1 MEKTETS
8 GEGDVTITVRSTAE
22 GARCHKCGQE
32 IGRPYGHG
40 REILLRHLSVFGRK
54 TYIRICPPRY
64 QCPRCEGAPVT
75 TQKASWHDQRA
86 PHTTA
91 YEEYAL
97 FRMVSSTVEDVS
109 IREYPGYE
117 AVTGIINRRISTEVN
132 WDETDKI
139 DVIGLDEISLK
150 KGHRDFVTT
159 VTALT
164 GGETMILAVLGNRK
178 KETVRKFLKTV
189 PKRLRKKVRGV
200 CSDMCDGFINAVR
213 EVFGKRTRI
222 IIDRFH
228 VAQLYRKNLDKFR
241 RKEMRRLKGEL
252 PKDEYGELKG
262 AMWALRKKEEKLSEE
277 EREVL
282 KHLFTHSPELELA
295 YNLCRELTDI
305 LEEDISRGDAKR
317 RIRNWKTM
325 VRLSGPDCFDSFLKT
340 LEKLTGEIT
349 NYFVSRQTGGFAEGL
364 NKVSAISSFPPFT
377 VASGIS
383 PNCFAAKYLA
393 IYFQVS
399 VYEEQL
405 FNCEPQMN
413 ADKRGRPVCS
423 GLIRVHPCSSAVCES
438 CFPRKKIPENF
449 WPCTYRSEHS
459 DLLRCR
465 NAVFF
470 AEFQGLI
477 CEPACGKKR
486 RKHLL
491 FRMLRRINSELF
503 RKIPYQCQT

>member
-1 MEKTETS
+1 MVTDTFAGDMPNLTEHSYFPFGEDTENREKFPNTGHLPYPRSPLIFPRTEASPHFPDALFGTLLNIPDVAVEKTETS

-364 NKVSAISSFPPFT
+364 NNKIKVI
-377 VASGIS
+377 
-383 PNCFAAKYLA
+383 
-393 IYFQVS
+393 
-399 VYEEQL
+399 
-405 FNCEPQMN
+405 
-413 ADKRGRPVCS
+413 
-423 GLIRVHPCSSAVCES
+423 
-438 CFPRKKIPENF
+438 
-449 WPCTYRSEHS
+449 
-459 DLLRCR
+459 
-465 NAVFF
+465 
-470 AEFQGLI
+470 
-477 CEPACGKKR
+477 KR
-486 RKHLL
+486 RCYGMLNIDHL
-491 FRMLRRINSELF
+491 FQRIFLDIKGYSLYA
-503 RKIPYQCQT
+503 RS